1 MTYTVDLIDKDI
13 IKLINDKDESI
24 VYINKNSLNFDVKEN
39 DVLLFDGMNYV
50 KDDSKSDSIED
61 SVCWCFDE
69 ASEYNPRSC

>member
-1 MTYTVDLIDKDI
+1 MVNIMTYTVDLIDNDI

-50 KDDSKSDSIED
+50 KDDNKRQEKIDRIRRKMESLKSK
-61 SVCWCFDE
+61 
-69 ASEYNPRSC
+69 

>member
-1 MTYTVDLIDKDI
+1 MVNIMTYTVDLIDNDI

-50 KDDSKSDSIED
+50 KDDSKRKEKIDRIRRKMEGLKSK
-61 SVCWCFDE
+61 
-69 ASEYNPRSC
+69 